1 MTGDVTSD
9 MIRARDL
16 EGPAVERV
24 VETIEEYRWVELLT
38 TAGPER
44 TDAIRRLHGLLLRA
58 ARHQVS
64 RMPSAMLGRSRIDE
78 IVNQAADEALVALLG
93 KLHTFEGRSRFTTW
107 AYKFAIFHAAVE
119 MRRHAWLDREV
130 PLQDQVEFVARTP
143 SPSDYSEASA
153 LAAALTDAIR
163 DVLTPHQRRIVIAL
177 LIDDVP
183 IDVLAERLG
192 TSRNALYKT
201 LHDARRLLREALR
214 QRGFL
219 GPDAAEATRTA
230 DMTGGN
236 R

>member
-1 MTGDVTSD
+1 MTSD
-9 MIRARDL
+9 LTRARDL
-16 EGPAVERV
+16 EAPAIERV
-24 VETIEEYRWVELLT
+24 AETVEEDRWVELLT
-38 TAGPER
+38 TPGPRR

-64 RMPSAMLGRSRIDE
+64 RMPSAALGKSRVDE

-107 AYKFAIFHAAVE
+107 AYKFAVYHAAVE
-119 MRRHAWLDREV
+119 MRRHAWLDREIS
-130 PLQDQVEFVARTP
+130 LQDHVEFVEQTP

-153 LAAALTDAIR
+153 LAKALTDAIR
-163 DVLTPHQRRIVIAL
+163 DVLTVHQRRVVIAL

-201 LHDARRLLREALR
+201 LHDARQALREALR
-214 QRGFL
+214 KRGFFEQ
-219 GPDAAEATRTA
+219 GAVDTA
-230 DMTGGN
+230 RVVGTTGGD

>member
-1 MTGDVTSD
+1 VTGDVTSD
-9 MIRARDL
+9 MISGTTRARDP
-16 EGPAVERV
+16 EASTVECV
-24 VETIEEYRWVELLT
+24 VETIEEDRWVELLT
-38 TAGPER
+38 TAGPQR
-44 TDAIRRLHGLLLRA
+44 TEAIRRLHGLLLRA
-58 ARHQVS
+58 ARHQIS
-64 RMPSAMLGRSRIDE
+64 RMPSAMLGKSRIDE

-107 AYKFAIFHAAVE
+107 AYKFAIYHAAVE
-119 MRRHAWLDREV
+119 MRRYVWLDREV
-130 PLQDQVEFVARTP
+130 SLQDHVEFVAQTP

-163 DVLTPHQRRIVIAL
+163 DVLTTHQRRVVIAL

-201 LHDARRLLREALR
+201 LHDARRVLRVALR

-219 GPDAAEATRTA
+219 EPDAVET
-230 DMTGGN
+230 TGGS